1 MIFKKIFQFFKA
13 LAARDIQILFRP
25 KEIIFYAEDHHGK
38 SKIRVKIDTTKI
50 NHYYCKDVLDIGIS
64 SREME
69 LILNKIDKDYGAIL
83 LISSV
88 NTKNSCIDLTL
99 ENDIQIDELH
109 TIKLVNLTKKM
120 ENETSFIDENYT
132 VSFELPSKYF
142 RKTINDI
149 KTMSTELSITQENM
163 NSPLVFEYSNENCKI
178 HSKHTVKNNE
188 KIKLKSNLEEEESF
202 RIDLHI
208 EYIKPISASQIADEI
223 TIFADENK
231 DFMTKAFIDDKTVE
245 IKTLTEIID
254 ERSEDD

>member
-1 MIFKKIFQFFKA
+1 M
-13 LAARDIQILFRP
+13 FRP

-38 SKIRVKIDTTKI
+38 SKIRVKIDATKI